1 MAGGA
6 TDCDTVEP
14 QLKLVSD
21 SLIPFLEAIA
31 NGIEPIFALGRVM
44 VIEYHRVRIV
54 IDFDDGQGPML
65 RLLMMDR
72 EAKHGIPV
80 ELDVVASSCTVNFEP
95 ERVED
100 FDLSLFQR

>member
-6 TDCDTVEP
+6 TDGDIVES

-21 SLIPFLEAIA
+21 GLIPFLEAIA
-31 NGIEPIFALGRVM
+31 HGIEPVFALGRVM
-44 VIEYHRVRIV
+44 VIEYHRVRMV
-54 IDFDDGQGPML
+54 VDFNNGQGPML
-65 RLLMMDR
+65 RLLVMDR